1 MRKSEDN
8 EKRVGLDANSRGGGR
23 IMTDIHFEMRAWRKH
38 LRESRLKKK
47 KKKKCESC
55 KCEPEVKDNE

>member
-8 EKRVGLDANSRGGGR
+8 EKRVGLDANSGGGR

-47 KKKKCESC
+47 KKCESC

>member
-1 MRKSEDN
+1 
-8 EKRVGLDANSRGGGR
+8 
-23 IMTDIHFEMRAWRKH
+23 MTDIHFEMRAWRKH

-47 KKKKCESC
+47 KKCESC

>member
-8 EKRVGLDANSRGGGR
+8 EKRVGLDANSRGGR

-47 KKKKCESC
+47 KKKCESC

>member
-1 MRKSEDN
+1 
-8 EKRVGLDANSRGGGR
+8 
-23 IMTDIHFEMRAWRKH
+23 MTDIHFEMRAWRKH

-47 KKKKCESC
+47 KKKKKCESC